1 MIDTPDR
8 QGHAVLDLPSR
19 RHKGEKIERLI
30 ELDPARG
37 YELLE
42 VGTGS
47 GGIAHYFAT
56 QARTRCDVT
65 SVDVSDTRLVTDGYA
80 FRLVDSTAL
89 PFGDESF
96 DVVLT
101 NHVIEHVGDR
111 EQQAEHLAEIRRVLR
126 PGGVVY
132 LAVPNRWMLIEPHYR
147 LAFLSWM
154 PHGLRTPW
162 LKLWR
167 KGSYY
172 DCEPLQLGELEALAR
187 HAGFHPVNQST
198 RAFRM
203 TLAIEGANGFLAS
216 LVSLLPDRL
225 IDRLQRIIPTHI
237 YVLRP
242 STGTLS

>member
-1 MIDTPDR
+1 MNDTPER

-19 RHKGEKIERLI
+19 RHKGEKIERLL
-30 ELDPARG
+30 ELDPTRR
-37 YELLE
+37 YDVLE

-47 GGIAHYFAT
+47 GGIAHYFAS
-56 QARTRCDVT
+56 QAQARCDVT
-65 SVDVSDTRLVTDGYA
+65 SVDVADTRLAKDGYA
-80 FRLVDSTAL
+80 FRLVDSTTL
-89 PFGDESF
+89 PFDDASF

-101 NHVIEHVGDR
+101 NHVIEHVGKH
-111 EQQAEHLAEIRRVLR
+111 EAQAAHLAEIRRVLR

-147 LAFLSWM
+147 LAFLSWL
-154 PHGLRTPW
+154 PHDLRTPW
-162 LKLWR
+162 LKFWR
-167 KGSYY
+167 KGSFY

-187 HAGFHPVNQST
+187 NAGFHPVNQST

-203 TLAIEGANGFLAS
+203 TLAIEGANSVPAR

-225 IDRLQRIIPTHI
+225 IDQLQRIIPTHI

-242 STGTLS
+242 GEASSL